1 MSRRVI
7 LVNWSSVIEVNIRRT
22 LEVDL
27 EKCAAVRTHKVI
39 EGIIGII
46 PPSSDVT
53 NTVLRVQLSDIAAN
67 LIKQQV

>member
-7 LVNWSSVIEVNIRRT
+7 LVNWSSITEVNIRRT

-39 EGIIGII
+39 EGIVGVCVLFR
-46 PPSSDVT
+46 PPQMS
-53 NTVLRVQLSDIAAN
+53 
-67 LIKQQV
+67 LILFCEFNFQI